1 MQKTSSTIPRYLPQ
15 GLPLD
20 VDVFPYTR
28 AEIETALE
36 EGNPFI
42 RQALAEG
49 VLLS

>member
-1 MQKTSSTIPRYLPQ
+1 MQSASSTIPRYLPQ
-15 GLPLD
+15 GLPL
-20 VDVFPYTR
+20 DVFPYTR